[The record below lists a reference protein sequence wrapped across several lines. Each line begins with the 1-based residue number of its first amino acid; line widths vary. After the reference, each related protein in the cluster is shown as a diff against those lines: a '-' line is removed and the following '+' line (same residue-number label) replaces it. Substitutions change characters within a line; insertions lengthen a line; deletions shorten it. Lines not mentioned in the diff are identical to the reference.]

1 MKDIIPVFI
10 GGVIGTALR
19 VGADTVFSLLVPQ
32 AYLSVMWINL
42 IGSFML
48 GALVAGLWTRAKTP
62 RWIKNGI
69 GTGVLGA
76 FTTLSGV
83 MMLTLTAGN
92 PFMSM
97 WIMAISL
104 LTSLFAAWF
113 GLWLGGLTVRKR
125 AR

>member
-1 MKDIIPVFI
+1 MKDFIPVLI

-32 AYLSVMWINL
+32 AYLSVLWINIL
-42 IGSFML
+42 GSFML

-62 RWIKNGI
+62 SWIKTGI

-76 FTTLSGV
+76 FTTFSGV
-83 MMLTLTAGN
+83 MMLIVTAGN
-92 PFMSM
+92 ALMSM
-97 WIMAISL
+97 WIMFISL
-104 LTSLFAAWF
+104 LTSLAAAWF

>member
-19 VGADTVFSLLVPQ
+19 IGADTVFSLMLPQ

-62 RWIKNGI
+62 GWIKSGI
-69 GTGVLGA
+69 GTGVLGS
-76 FTTLSGV
+76 FTTISGV
-83 MMLTLTAGN
+83 MMLVLTAGN
-92 PFMSM
+92 PLMSM
-97 WIMAISL
+97 WVMAISL

-125 AR
+125 VR